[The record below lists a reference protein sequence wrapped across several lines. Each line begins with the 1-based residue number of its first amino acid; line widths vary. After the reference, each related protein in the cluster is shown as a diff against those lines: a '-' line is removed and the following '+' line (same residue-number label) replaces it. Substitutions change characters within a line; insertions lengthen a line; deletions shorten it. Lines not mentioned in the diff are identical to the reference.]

1 MAVSDPMSAVRC
13 VTCARAPTLL
23 DERGR
28 CERCVLDADSRA
40 GALDDL
46 EAQATHAI
54 RKGVTLAQLD
64 TAFQLFLTGRGGVLP
79 GDALLER
86 DALTGWRSLESAFLA
101 DDGEGRGPRL
111 RRLRRLHHWTLE
123 QFAEKLDVTPTTL
136 ALAEEGALLPDE
148 ALDTCSE
155 LFGLSGEYLM
165 GDDD

>member
-1 MAVSDPMSAVRC
+1 VREGTHASRRVRALRAV
-13 VTCARAPTLL
+13 CAR
-23 DERGR
+23 
-28 CERCVLDADSRA
+28 
-40 GALDDL
+40 
-46 EAQATHAI
+46 
-54 RKGVTLAQLD
+54 VTLAQLD